1 MSGKIDR
8 FGSRAGDWG
17 KRPMFRRIGWG
28 LEIFEARLAGRLHD
42 THEVSSIISPS
53 TVWESLHELSP
64 KPDLTRDDPAKPD
77 IVPVPNVASD

>member
-28 LEIFEARLAGRLHD
+28 LEIFEARLAGRLLGTD
-42 THEVSSIISPS
+42 GISSITTPAALLKI
-53 TVWESLHELSP
+53 LQELRP

-77 IVPVPNVASD
+77 IVPVFNVASD